1 MNLIEEIKTSDKT
14 MLILALFAFAGLV
27 IMQVSAGFD
36 TGVYIGLGIALTSA
50 ALAIIHKMKNK
61 KVKAN
66 LQQSDIKPV
75 KIS

>member
-1 MNLIEEIKTSDKT
+1 MNLIEEIKASDKT
-14 MLILALFAFAGLV
+14 MLILALSALAGFA
-27 IMQVSAGFD
+27 IMKVSAGFD

-50 ALAIIHKMKNK
+50 ALAVYHRTKNK
-61 KVKAN
+61 KVKAD